1 MSSLN
6 SSSFFSQENTRKSW
20 LLIGIFIALTV
31 IGLAYVKWW
40 PYYDKALLAVD
51 QHTIGASILT
61 GIGAEQAMSIWQS
74 AFQFTISYFK
84 AVWKAALLGMIVATM
99 IQALL
104 PANWLRSLLGRS
116 SFKSTLI
123 GGVTSLPTMMCSC
136 CAAPIAA
143 GMHKQQVSIGA
154 SLAFWLGNPLLNPAT
169 LVFMTFVLSWKFTV
183 LRVVFG
189 LLVTFGISFVA
200 NRFADPGRVNDL
212 VAPQHSFHSNEH
224 YSFWGRWIKSLGNM
238 FLQVIPAYVIS
249 VFILGALQNYMFPI
263 WMNEGLIVIILFAII
278 GTLFVIPT
286 AAEIP
291 IIQSLLSLGVNSGPA
306 AALLITLPA
315 VSLPSILLV
324 SRAFP
329 PRVLTFVTLSV
340 IILGILCGLAGKLWL

>member
-1 MSSLN
+1 MSSLK
-6 SSSFFSQENTRKSW
+6 SSTAVSQEKTRKTW
-20 LLIGIFIALTV
+20 LLISIFMAITI

-40 PYYDKALLAVD
+40 PYYGKALLAAD
-51 QHTIGASILT
+51 QHSIGTSILK
-61 GIGAEQAMSIWQS
+61 GIGADQTMSLWQS
-74 AFQFTISYFK
+74 AFQFTITYFK
-84 AVWKAALLGMIVATM
+84 AVWKAALLGMIVATL

-104 PANWLRSLLGRS
+104 PVNWLHSLLGRS
-116 SFKSTLI
+116 SLKSTLI
-123 GGVTSLPTMMCSC
+123 GGVSSLPTMMCSC
-136 CAAPIAA
+136 CAAPIAV

-169 LVFMTFVLSWKFTV
+169 LVFMSFVLSWKFTV

-200 NRFADPGRVNDL
+200 NRFAKTSKVNDL
-212 VAPQHSFHSNEH
+212 VSSQLSPPSNEH
-224 YSFWGRWIKSLGNM
+224 QSLWVRWLNSFGKML
-238 FLQVIPAYVIS
+238 LQVVPAYVIS
-249 VFILGALQNYMFPI
+249 VFILGALQNYMFPMWI
-263 WMNEGLIVIILFAII
+263 NVGIIAIILFAII

-291 IIQSLLSLGVNSGPA
+291 IIQSFLSIGVNAGPA

-315 VSLPSILLV
+315 ISLPSLLLV

-329 PRVLTFVTLSV
+329 PKVLTFVTLSV
-340 IILGILCGLAGKLWL
+340 IILGVLCGFVGELWL